1 MNYEFKEAKISDLKK
16 GLLELY
22 IDGYNFHQL
31 KRPDIFKEKTTQEL
45 EDDLINSIKQN
56 NQTFLLLMINN
67 TIIGYLSYRIKE
79 RNSINNIWID
89 ELVIDKKYRHQG
101 YGKLLFNKLKSIGIK
116 QNCQHIEL
124 NCWSFNADALLFYNK
139 LQFNNQRVILEYD
152 LSENNI
158 K

>member
-1 MNYEFKEAKISDLKK
+1 MNYEFKEATINDLNK

-22 IDGYNFHQL
+22 IDGYNFHQIN
-31 KRPDIFKEKTTQEL
+31 RPDMFIKKTNQEL
-45 EDDLINSIKQN
+45 ENDLKNNIKQN

-116 QNCQHIEL
+116 QNCRHIEL
-124 NCWSFNADALLFYNK
+124 NCWSFNEDALLFYNK
-139 LQFNNQRVILEYD
+139 LQFNDQRVILEYD